1 MGKDKKQLYN
11 GNELLWMFERMAI
24 EILERNKNIR
34 NLCIIGV
41 RTRGVFVAKRIHSV
55 IERLAGNK
63 LEFGIMDI
71 TLYRDDLSIGTHQPV
86 VKSTEIN
93 FNIDNKVVILVDDVI
108 YTGRT
113 TRAAI
118 EAIFDLGRP
127 KAVQLAVLIDRGHR
141 ELPIQPDFV
150 GKVIPTSRKER
161 IYVRL
166 RETDN
171 IDEILIGAL

>member
-1 MGKDKKQLYN
+1 
-11 GNELLWMFERMAI
+11 MFERMSL
-24 EILERNKNIR
+24 EILEKSKGLKNLSIV
-34 NLCIIGV
+34 GV
-41 RTRGVFVAKRIHSV
+41 RTRGVYVAKRIHSI
-55 IERLAGNK
+55 IERLTGKN
-63 LEFGIMDI
+63 LDFGIIDI

-93 FNIDNKVVILVDDVI
+93 FNIDDRVVILVDDVI

-118 EAIFDLGRP
+118 ESIFDLGRP
-127 KAVQLAVLIDRGHR
+127 KAVRLAVLIDRGHR
-141 ELPIQPDFV
+141 ELPVQPDFV

-166 RETDN
+166 KETDGV
-171 IDEILIGAL
+171 DEILIGAV